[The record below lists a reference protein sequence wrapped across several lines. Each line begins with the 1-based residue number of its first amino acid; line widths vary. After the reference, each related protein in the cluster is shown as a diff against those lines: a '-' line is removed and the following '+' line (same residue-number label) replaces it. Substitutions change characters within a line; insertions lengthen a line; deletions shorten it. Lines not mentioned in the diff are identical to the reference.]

1 MGLTTV
7 RMSLCS
13 YSMHVSL
20 QGNYQHL
27 DIESVELSLMKPDG
41 MSSEIPGIGSLR
53 NDTATFAE
61 SGLE

>member
-1 MGLTTV
+1 
-7 RMSLCS
+7 MSKISGHCIRA
-13 YSMHVSL
+13 V
-20 QGNYQHL
+20 NYQHL